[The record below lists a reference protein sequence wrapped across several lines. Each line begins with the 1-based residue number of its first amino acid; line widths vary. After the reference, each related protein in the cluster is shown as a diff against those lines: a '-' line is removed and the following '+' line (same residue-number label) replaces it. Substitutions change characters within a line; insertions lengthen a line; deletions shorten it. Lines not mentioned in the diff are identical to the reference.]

1 MTPITETLCAIER
14 RAERAIVQELRL
26 MIQEILAM
34 RSHLSLDERAHAD
47 ALLLKLSHLESYQ
60 QVEVVAP
67 PTIADSDP
75 MTVPVVPAL
84 RFDML
89 EPLQPSNYLVHFYD
103 HELGDL
109 ERVEFTE
116 SLSAAAQLIRRQL
129 ADHPS
134 WVRHVEHDPSS
145 GHLSF
150 LMANDT
156 VFATVQPCEPNTPD
170 VEADVAE
177 ACAALSRG
185 DVTALQCLFV
195 TPNRHPNGQEL
206 LAA

>member
-34 RSHLSLDERAHAD
+34 RTQLTLDERAHAD
-47 ALLLKLSHLESYQ
+47 ALLLKLSHLESCQ
-60 QVEVVAP
+60 QVAVIAPHAVADSASTVEPVVA
-67 PTIADSDP
+67 
-75 MTVPVVPAL
+75 AL
-84 RFDML
+84 RLDMI
-89 EPLQPSNYLVHFYD
+89 EPLPPSNYLVHFYG

-116 SLSAAAQLIRRQL
+116 SLPAAAQLIRHQL
-129 ADHPS
+129 ADQPS
-134 WVRHVEHDPSS
+134 RVRRVAHDPSN

-150 LMANDT
+150 LTANDT
-156 VFATVQPCEPNTPD
+156 VLATVQPCEPNTPD
-170 VEADVAE
+170 VEATVAE
-177 ACAALSRG
+177 ACAALSSG
-185 DVTALQCLFV
+185 DVTALQRLFV
-195 TPNRHPNGQEL
+195 TPNQHPNGQEL